1 MAKIWPSGL
10 KRTISA
16 DVGKFMIDLSGVFAL
31 IPDSKDDRDCCA
43 RCSEYR
49 LTTPLSAPTAKFV
62 FEVASEHV
70 IVPSPLENR
79 SMQRRLFTSHLE

>member
-1 MAKIWPSGL
+1 MAKIWPSEL
-10 KRTISA
+10 KETTSA
-16 DVGKFMIDLSGVFAL
+16 DVGKFIIDFKGAFART
-31 IPDSKDDRDCCA
+31 PVNNEDRDCSL

-62 FEVASEHV
+62 FEAAKEDV

-79 SMQRRLFTSHLE
+79 SMHWRLLTSHL